1 MSERWYSL
9 CTKSLNELATQVQ
22 LNLSTLLFIRMQN
35 VEYKNNTS
43 LLATVKDIR
52 KLDGSFTRASFKG
65 LVPFFAARKILEN
78 AT

>member
-1 MSERWYSL
+1 
-9 CTKSLNELATQVQ
+9 
-22 LNLSTLLFIRMQN
+22 MQN

-43 LLATVKDIR
+43 LIATIKDIR
-52 KLDGSFTRASFKG
+52 KLDGSISRAAFKG